1 MRNPLAFLTLLCF
14 GAAAACSGAS
24 AAVTIPSPVVDEARV
39 TTKGERTAVLAGGCF
54 WGIEAVFDH
63 VKGVKSSVSG
73 YSGGTQATAQ
83 YDIVSTG
90 TTGHAE
96 SVQIVYDPSQVSYG
110 QLLQI
115 FFSVHDPTE
124 LNRQGPDDGT
134 QYRTAIFYADEE
146 QKRVA
151 EAYIDQLN
159 RAKVF
164 KQRIVTQIVPL
175 KAFYKAEDYHQDYL
189 VHHPNQPYI
198 VINDLPKVAYVRQ
211 QFQQLYK

>member
-1 MRNPLAFLTLLCF
+1 
-14 GAAAACSGAS
+14 
-24 AAVTIPSPVVDEARV
+24 VDEARV

-198 VINDLPKVAYVRQ
+198 VINDLPKVAYLRQ

>member
-1 MRNPLAFLTLLCF
+1 MRNHLAVVILISVS
-14 GAAAACSGAS
+14 AAAACSGAT
-24 AAVTIPSPVVDEARV
+24 AAATIPTPAVDEAR
-39 TTKGERTAVLAGGCF
+39 TTGKGERTAVFAGGCF

-73 YSGGTQATAQ
+73 YSGGNEATAH

-96 SVQIVYDPSQVSYG
+96 SVQVVYDPSQISYG

-124 LNRQGPDDGT
+124 LNGQGPDEGP
-134 QYRTAIFYADEE
+134 QYRTAIFYGDDE

-151 EAYIDQLN
+151 QAYVDQLN
-159 RAKVF
+159 RAKVC
-164 KQRIVTQIVPL
+164 KQRIVTQVVPL

-198 VINDLPKVAYVRQ
+198 VINDLPKVAYLRE
-211 QFQQLYK
+211 QFPQLYK